1 MLYLLTISF
10 YILTL
15 AFLPELY
22 SAAYRTAFLAGP
34 ADEGIFLATYRVVVF
49 CLFLILLLFVFL
61 FRVNYLFLFCL
72 LCDPP

>member
-1 MLYLLTISF
+1 MLYLLNISF
-10 YILTL
+10 YILAL

-61 FRVNYLFLFCL
+61 FRVNY
-72 LCDPP
+72 

>member
-61 FRVNYLFLFCL
+61 FHVNY
-72 LCDPP
+72 

>member
-1 MLYLLTISF
+1 MLYLLNINF

-34 ADEGIFLATYRVVVF
+34 ADEGIFLALRVS
-49 CLFLILLLFVFL
+49 CGCLLLVSDFSYVCVFVS
-61 FRVNYLFLFCL
+61 C
-72 LCDPP
+72 